1 MKRILDKIWVYLTIR
16 KFLHIKLSFYK
27 EWFGKGIIRVHTS
40 LKDWYLFLVQWIHH
54 NVQFKI
60 QYSQVVSAIPRRQV
74 GKAKQNL
81 GPKFSYSPDD
91 TSFQVSS
98 TKKVNSG
105 IEV

>member
-1 MKRILDKIWVYLTIR
+1 MSGL
-16 KFLHIKLSFYK
+16 
-27 EWFGKGIIRVHTS
+27 GKGLSESTPPY
-40 LKDWYLFLVQWIHH
+40 KDWYLSLVQWIHH

-60 QYSQVVSAIPRRQV
+60 QYSQVVSAIPRRLV
-74 GKAKQNL
+74 GKEKQNL
-81 GPKFSYSPDD
+81 SPKFSYSPDD